1 MIERIKPKP
10 IPNAT
15 TPRIPA
21 KTIVPKSSLSILVS
35 FGVTPVVY
43 LYGGI
48 ISHFEDKRKGI
59 YKLLQLLH
67 FLTITKRGTKRENHY
82 TIFFNL
88 SIGENPNKKKTNK

>member
-1 MIERIKPKP
+1 MIERTKPKT

-48 ISHFEDKRKGI
+48 MSHFRGHVKGI
-59 YKLLQLLH
+59 YKLLQLLQSV
-67 FLTITKRGTKRENHY
+67 TITQKG
-82 TIFFNL
+82 
-88 SIGENPNKKKTNK
+88 NKKEKITTLFLKICQ